1 MYIVTWKYDVMEG
14 KSRNDLLEAARADAE
29 DYLGVSGLIR
39 KTYGISPDCRSVL
52 EFYLWKT
59 KADADKFFDREWDG
73 AASRRWESAPMTRL
87 DYEAP
92 VIVES
97 EQKRLVTR

>member
-1 MYIVTWKYDVMEG
+1 MHIVTWKYDVMEG
-14 KSRNDLLEAARADAE
+14 KSRSDLLDAAKSDAE
-29 DYLGVSGLIR
+29 DYLGVPGLIR
-39 KTYGISPDCRSVL
+39 KTYAISPDCRTVL

-59 KADADKFFDREWDG
+59 RAEADKFFDREWDG
-73 AASRRWESAPMTRL
+73 AASRRWESAPMTRQ

-97 EQKRLVTR
+97 EQKRLITG